1 MALLLVLGQTK
12 GRKTITY
19 GFLQALSQSFWS
31 REITSFFTFLCLF
44 HNFLAFRTDFLPNG
58 NISTSYRL
66 ETHSLTEGRTQ
77 IEGVGK
83 TKEGSK
89 DRLGLFG
96 FLCFGFRTPRPSLP
110 FLQDPLFWLA
120 CGSLG
125 ADFPAIF
132 SFCFFTCGRKSVLA
146 ALARGE
152 GQRIKFDYF
161 RVPNTSTICTRKKSD
176 RRLIKVKCRNTSYW

>member
-1 MALLLVLGQTK
+1 MVFFRHCHRVFGHVKSLL
-12 GRKTITY
+12 
-19 GFLQALSQSFWS
+19 
-31 REITSFFTFLCLF
+31 FFTFLCLF
-44 HNFLAFRTDFLPNG
+44 HNFLAFLHLQNWFFAKRQHKHVLSFGNSLAYWGQNTDRG
-58 NISTSYRL
+58 
-66 ETHSLTEGRTQ
+66 G
-77 IEGVGK
+77 GK

-146 ALARGE
+146 RGE

-161 RVPNTSTICTRKKSD
+161 RVPNTSTFMYQKKVRQAINWRKK
-176 RRLIKVKCRNTSYW
+176 